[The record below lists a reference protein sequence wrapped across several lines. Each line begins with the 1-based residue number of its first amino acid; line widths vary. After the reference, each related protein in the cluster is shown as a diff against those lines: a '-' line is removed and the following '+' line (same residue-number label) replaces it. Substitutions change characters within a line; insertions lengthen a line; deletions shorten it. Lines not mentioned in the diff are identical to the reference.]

1 MARQQVFGQASY
13 HQLQCDVFFLFQ
25 VCFGGSLT
33 PSEQQVAS
41 GDFNFDFLPALADET
56 TPVYCGLFNEIMSSA
71 ITRYMSTDGKGPANM
86 DETLLYTMA
95 QVKKSM
101 L

>member
-1 MARQQVFGQASY
+1 MFGQASY

-25 VCFGGSLT
+25 VCFGGSLA
-33 PSEQQVAS
+33 PSESQSAN
-41 GDFNFDFLPALADET
+41 GDVHLDILPATADES
-56 TPVYCGLFNEIMSSA
+56 TPVYYGLFNEVMSSA
-71 ITRYMSTDGKGPANM
+71 LARCVTADGKGPASM